1 MSTKGY
7 KLRKYLVVVDQSD
20 GSYAT
25 AMDITDM
32 LPRNLER
39 LEDGLYRKV
48 DFDRFYVSTIRR
60 KNPPEVRR

>member
-1 MSTKGY
+1 MSKGY
-7 KLRKYLVVVDQSD
+7 KLRKYLVVVDNKD

-25 AMDITDM
+25 AMDVTDYS
-32 LPRNLER
+32 PRKLDR
-39 LEDGLYRKV
+39 LEDGLFRKV